1 MNKFVASTLDLS
13 LRLGKIKVLVIDRD
27 ARTAS
32 LVTSVL
38 RAFGFTHIEV
48 ATNGEQV
55 VEAMKQ
61 KPFDLIITEWHLAA
75 ETGVQLVRA
84 VRLSQQN
91 YILRRDVPII
101 MLTARSDRDAVRA
114 ARDAGITEFLAKPF
128 SAKTLAQRLIQV
140 IDNPRL
146 FIDAP
151 GFVGPCRRRRGDPPP
166 GEEERRGRP
175 AYDVFPP
182 NRELAELIGTEFR
195 AADLFTEQLVM
206 QVQEELQKQEAVF
219 IEWANDDIHE
229 LELAYKLLYDDWG
242 DEAARAQ
249 MMNAAYVIKSQAGI
263 FGYDLGTQVAGSLV
277 DYLENHPKLSRDHL
291 TVLRKH
297 IDTMAVIFHQ
307 KIKEAGRELGS
318 ELIDSLHKLVAK
330 LG

>member
-1 MNKFVASTLDLS
+1 MNKIVASTLDLS
-13 LRLGKIKVLVIDRD
+13 ERLGKIKVLVLDRD

-38 RAFGFTHIEV
+38 RAFGFTLIEV
-48 ATNGEQV
+48 ASNSQQV
-55 VEAMKQ
+55 VESMRQ
-61 KPFDLIITEWHLAA
+61 KPFDLIITEWHLAK

-84 VRLSQQN
+84 VRTPEQHRL
-91 YILRRDVPII
+91 LRRDVPII
-101 MLTARSDRDAVRA
+101 MLTAQSDHAAVRE

-140 IDNPRL
+140 IDNPRI

-151 GFVGPCRRRRGDPPP
+151 GYVGPCRRRRGDPPP
-166 GEEERRGRP
+166 DEDERRGRRS
-175 AYDVFPP
+175 YYIQPP
-182 NRELAELIGTEFR
+182 NRELAEILGETR
-195 AADLFTEQLVM
+195 AADLFTEQLV
-206 QVQEELQKQEAVF
+206 QEAQEQLQNQEAVF

-229 LELAYKLLYDDWG
+229 LERAYTLLSSNWDDNI
-242 DEAARAQ
+242 ARER
-249 MMNAAYVIKSQAGI
+249 MMSAAYVIKSQAGI

-277 DYLENHPKLSRDHL
+277 DYLENHPTLSRDHL

-307 KIKEAGRELGS
+307 KIKHAERTIGAEL
-318 ELIDSLHKLVAK
+318 LDSLKKLVAK

>member
-1 MNKFVASTLDLS
+1 MSKFVASTLDLS
-13 LRLGKIKVLVIDRD
+13 ERLGKIKVLVVDRD

-48 ATNGEQV
+48 ATNAEEV
-55 VEAMKQ
+55 IEAMRH
-61 KPFDLIITEWHLAA
+61 KPFELIITEWHLAK
-75 ETGVQLVRA
+75 ESGVQLVRA
-84 VRLSQQN
+84 VRSTAQN
-91 YILRRDVPII
+91 RIMRRDVPII
-101 MLTARSDRDAVRA
+101 MLTARSDLEAVRQ
-114 ARDAGITEFLAKPF
+114 ARDSGITEFLAKPF

-140 IDNPRL
+140 IDNPRI

-151 GFVGPCRRRRGDPPP
+151 GYVGPCRRRRGDPPP
-166 GEEERRGRP
+166 EEEERRGRDFDTLP
-175 AYDVFPP
+175 A
-182 NRELAELIGTEFR
+182 NRELAELIGTELK
-195 AADLFTEQLVM
+195 AAELFTEQLVAEA
-206 QVQEELQKQEAVF
+206 QEQLQNQEAVF

-229 LELAYKLLYDDWG
+229 LERAYTLLSGDWT
-242 DEAARAQ
+242 DMQARER

-277 DYLENHPKLSRDHL
+277 DYLENHPRLNRDHL

-307 KIKEAGRELGS
+307 KIKQAERSVGTELL
-318 ELIDSLHKLVAK
+318 ESLQKLVAK